1 MPLKREEKF
10 CERERERERERPRDR
25 EGGPLKFGN
34 EFAIM
39 LEVLT

>member
-10 CERERERERERPRDR
+10 CERERERER